1 MYGNYLGY
9 IWTSIQYA
17 RMLGSLAKGV
27 SGQLPE
33 FLPPWCRNKDDDD
46 VTMLLALVA
55 VVHEPLNM
63 SAGMETSIH
72 HISYNYDGKHVF
84 RSKDLVSAHIDF
96 KNVELLG
103 LYIELYLLNWNNFS
117 FYAYSTKNPP
127 YIRFSST
134 STLSIPH
141 ASVSHRVCPLTLFPS
156 IHTLYIKTNW
166 NSAKNS
172 PSSNFRDSSPCV
184 IQTYNHDVPRCTIF

>member
-9 IWTSIQYA
+9 IWTSRQYA

-63 SAGMETSIH
+63 SAGMGTSIH
-72 HISYNYDGKHVF
+72 HISYNYDGKHVL

-96 KNVELLG
+96 NNIELLG
-103 LYIELYLLNWNNFS
+103 LYIELYLFN
-117 FYAYSTKNPP
+117 
-127 YIRFSST
+127 
-134 STLSIPH
+134 
-141 ASVSHRVCPLTLFPS
+141 
-156 IHTLYIKTNW
+156 
-166 NSAKNS
+166 
-172 PSSNFRDSSPCV
+172 
-184 IQTYNHDVPRCTIF
+184 